1 MDSKLGGVTIGIEG
15 DTRYV
20 AVVCALLSMFWLRD
34 NENGMMNDE
43 EEEEEG

>member
-1 MDSKLGGVTIGIEG
+1 MWGYDWHRRGYEICGG
-15 DTRYV
+15 
-20 AVVCALLSMFWLRD
+20 VCALLSMFWLRD